1 MRDDGDGVSSMFG
14 GSCVKGVVF
23 TKRAS
28 EQRKPKAKRFH
39 EDEEG
44 GDSSGNEYAEG
55 LGCADKRRCRGKVS
69 NFEFDNHAR
78 EEYFEWP
85 EQHSGAG
92 ESDSDGDS
100 DSEGDARGP
109 SSVSAGASLTTVL
122 ADLEREEGRTDT
134 SKLDKERL
142 ERRLSVVARRCE
154 ARAAKRA
161 SPGSAR
167 LAPSGGPAACSVGE
181 SANGVRAS
189 GPGCK
194 NHADDVLKKHRDALA
209 APSTGWGKVDRRDFF
224 KKHTVPSAP
233 EHGVMKSETHKPAAS
248 APTKHEG
255 QPSLVEHARALMAI
269 RASSHGC
276 TLTTARLDE
285 AAQILAQL
293 DVVQIDAAL
302 LKTSGIGVE
311 INHSFWKGP
320 GAGTLAPRC
329 RALIHKWRTDVREAH
344 ANRR

>member
-1 MRDDGDGVSSMFG
+1 M
-14 GSCVKGVVF
+14 
-23 TKRAS
+23 
-28 EQRKPKAKRFH
+28 P
-39 EDEEG
+39 
-44 GDSSGNEYAEG
+44 
-55 LGCADKRRCRGKVS
+55 
-69 NFEFDNHAR
+69 
-78 EEYFEWP
+78 
-85 EQHSGAG
+85 
-92 ESDSDGDS
+92 
-100 DSEGDARGP
+100 
-109 SSVSAGASLTTVL
+109 AGASLTTVL

-142 ERRLSVVARRCE
+142 ERRLAVVARRCE

-161 SPGSAR
+161 SPRSAR

-189 GPGCK
+189 GSGCK
-194 NHADDVLKKHRDALA
+194 NRTDDVLKKHRDALA
-209 APSTGWGKVDRRDFF
+209 APS
-224 KKHTVPSAP
+224 SAAD
-233 EHGVMKSETHKPAAS
+233 HGVMKSETHKPAAS
-248 APTKHEG
+248 APTRHKG

-311 INHSFWKGP
+311 INHSFLKGP